1 MTSDIQLR
9 MARPEDAP
17 ALLEIFTPYVLQT
30 AVAFN
35 YEPPTLEEFR
45 STMTDRLRRYPY
57 LVAQRGE
64 ELIG

>member
-35 YEPPTLEEFR
+35 
-45 STMTDRLRRYPY
+45 
-57 LVAQRGE
+57 
-64 ELIG
+64 